1 VLREENV
8 VSEIKRIVKQM
19 QNSKPFE
26 NFVLIGGTALAIQL
40 EHRTSTDID
49 FLSKDTIRPD
59 EIINYLND
67 GYTNIKED
75 ISSNNYMKLF
85 INDIKV
91 EIINKDEK
99 YLEEPKYID
108 GIKLLGIKD
117 IAAMKLNAILSRKEA
132 RDFIDIAYLLQG
144 ITLKKMFELY
154 KEKYGMISPLYMKRT
169 LLTKS
174 KSIKDNEWLVGIKL
188 LRSDIEPKN
197 IPVLIENEI
206 EKYNRDINV
215 GKTE

>member
-1 VLREENV
+1 MLRKENV
-8 VSEIKRIVKQM
+8 VPEIKRIVKQI
-19 QNSKPFE
+19 QNCKIFE

-49 FLSKDTIRPD
+49 FLSRDTIKPD

-67 GYTNIKED
+67 GYTNIRED

-108 GIKLLGIKD
+108 GH
-117 IAAMKLNAILSRKEA
+117 
-132 RDFIDIAYLLQG
+132 
-144 ITLKKMFELY
+144 
-154 KEKYGMISPLYMKRT
+154 
-169 LLTKS
+169 
-174 KSIKDNEWLVGIKL
+174 
-188 LRSDIEPKN
+188 
-197 IPVLIENEI
+197 
-206 EKYNRDINV
+206 
-215 GKTE
+215 